1 MIKIKEGS
9 VGHWV
14 IRLLWVAATVAVV
27 VYIPTKTTSGTIGD
41 FTLAYEYAIAAMSL
55 NLVLGYTGIISLGHS
70 AFFGI
75 GMYTTAILV
84 TRYDWSQG
92 WTFFAAA
99 AIAFVVGFLIALPA
113 LRLKG
118 IYLAVVT
125 LALGVLFPTLVRWH
139 KLEWLTE
146 GPRGID
152 GVTYDDIPKW
162 PILGELRGREGRA
175 VFIYWLAVLL
185 LVISYLVARGLVKSR
200 VGRSLI
206 AVRDNET
213 AAAVMG
219 VPRARTKT
227 VAFGIS
233 AAMCAI
239 AGSLS
244 TTRLNLASPDIRNI
258 TLIGSITFLLIMVL
272 GGAAYL
278 WGPILG
284 ALAYVMI
291 DARTR
296 KAGETGEGFFGTF
309 FNDWLNIAGS
319 PATMIL
325 AFILLVMMFI
335 APFGIVG
342 LLRRIAHRFVVIVP
356 RPAGHPI
363 DETHLLATTEAATD
377 VEAVDV
383 EPDVN
388 VFVADPS
395 TTPGE
400 TT

>member
-9 VGHWV
+9 VGHWL
-14 IRLLWVAATVAVV
+14 IRLIWVAAVVAVV
-27 VYIPTKTTSGTIGD
+27 IYIPTRTDSGTVGD
-41 FTLAYEYAIAAMSL
+41 FTLAFEYAIAAMSL
-55 NLVLGYTGIISLGHS
+55 NLVLGYAGIISLGHS

-84 TRYDWSQG
+84 TRYDWAQG
-92 WTFFAAA
+92 WTFYVGA

-125 LALGVLFPTLVRWH
+125 LALGVLFPTLIRWD
-139 KLEWLTE
+139 KLEWLSE
-146 GPRGID
+146 GPAGID
-152 GVTYDDIPKW
+152 SVTYDDVPTW
-162 PILGELRGREGRA
+162 PIIGELRGREGRA

-206 AVRDNET
+206 AIRDNET

-227 VAFGIS
+227 VIFGLS
-233 AAMCAI
+233 AAMCAV
-239 AGSLS
+239 AGSLAAL
-244 TTRLNLASPDIRNI
+244 RLNLASPDIRNI

-272 GGAAYL
+272 GGAATL
-278 WGPILG
+278 RGPIVG
-284 ALAYVMI
+284 AVAYVLI

-296 KAGETGEGFFGTF
+296 EAGETGEGILGKV
-309 FNDWLNIAGS
+309 FNDWLNFEGS
-319 PATMIL
+319 PATLIL
-325 AFILLVMMFI
+325 AIILLVLMFV

-342 LLRRIAHRFVVIVP
+342 LLRRLARRLVVIEP

-363 DETHLLATTEAATD
+363 DQSHLLTTTEAASD
-377 VEAVDV
+377 VEGAT
-383 EPDVN
+383 PDAEVN
-388 VFVADPS
+388 VFADPS
-395 TTPGE
+395 TTSGE
-400 TT
+400 TTP

>member
-1 MIKIKEGS
+1 MIKINQGS
-9 VGHWV
+9 IAHWA
-14 IRLLWVAATVAVV
+14 IRLVWVAAVVAVLL
-27 VYIPTKTTSGTIGD
+27 YIPTKTTSGTVGD
-41 FTLAYEYAIAAMSL
+41 FTLAFEYAIAAMSL
-55 NLVLGYTGIISLGHS
+55 NLVLGYAGIISIGHS
-70 AFFGI
+70 AFFGM

-84 TRYDWSQG
+84 TRYGWSQG
-92 WTFFAAA
+92 WTFFVAA
-99 AIAFVVGFLIALPA
+99 AITFVVGYLVALPA

-125 LALGVLFPTLVRWH
+125 LALAVLFPTLVRWD

-146 GPRGID
+146 GPAGI
-152 GVTYDDIPKW
+152 GSVTYDDIPNY
-162 PILGELRGREGRA
+162 PVLGELRGREGRA
-175 VFIYWLAVLL
+175 VFIYWLAVVL
-185 LVISYLVARGLVKSR
+185 LVISYLVARGVVKSR

-206 AVRDNET
+206 AIRDNET

-227 VAFGIS
+227 VVFGVS

-244 TTRLNLASPDIRNI
+244 TMRLNLASPDIRNI

-272 GGAAYL
+272 GGAATL
-278 WGPILG
+278 WGPIVG

-296 KAGETGEGFFGTF
+296 KAGETGEGIMGTI
-309 FNDWLNIAGS
+309 FNDWLNIEGS
-319 PATMIL
+319 PATLIL
-325 AFILLVMMFI
+325 AIILLGAMFV

-342 LLRRIAHRFVVIVP
+342 LLKRIVHRFVVIVP
-356 RPAGHPI
+356 SPAGHPI
-363 DETHLLATTEAATD
+363 DESHLLTTTEAASD
-377 VEAVDV
+377 VEGVEL

-388 VFVADPS
+388 IFAADPS
-395 TTPGE
+395 TTGE
-400 TT
+400 PT

>member
-1 MIKIKEGS
+1 VIKINEGS

-14 IRLLWVAATVAVV
+14 IRLAWVAAVVAVV
-27 VYIPTKTTSGTIGD
+27 VYIPTKTTTSTIGD
-41 FTLAYEYAIAAMSL
+41 VTLAFEYAIAAMSL
-55 NLVLGYTGIISLGHS
+55 NLVLGYAGIISIGHS
-70 AFFGI
+70 FFFGL

-84 TRYDWSQG
+84 TRYGWSQG

-99 AIAFVVGFLIALPA
+99 AITFVVGFLVGLPA

-125 LALGVLFPTLVRWH
+125 LALGVMFPTLIRWD

-146 GPRGID
+146 GPAGIS
-152 GVTYDDIPKW
+152 GVTYKKLPSW
-162 PILGELRGREGRA
+162 PIIGELRGREGRA
-175 VFIYWLAVLL
+175 IFIYWLAVLL
-185 LVISYLVARGLVKSR
+185 LVISYLVVRGIVKSR

-206 AVRDNET
+206 AIRDNET
-213 AAAVMG
+213 GAAVMG

-227 VAFGIS
+227 VVFGVS

-272 GGAAYL
+272 GGAATL
-278 WGPILG
+278 WGPIVG
-284 ALAYVMI
+284 ALAYVML

-296 KAGETGEGFFGTF
+296 KAGETGEGIVGTV
-309 FNDWLNIAGS
+309 FNDWLNITGS
-319 PATMIL
+319 PATLIL
-325 AFILLVMMFI
+325 ALILLAMMFV

-342 LLRRIAHRFVVIVP
+342 LLKRIAHRFVVIVP
-356 RPAGHPI
+356 HPAGHPI
-363 DETHLLATTEAATD
+363 DETQLLATTEAASA
-377 VEAVDV
+377 VEGIEL
-383 EPDVN
+383 EPDVD
-388 VFVADPS
+388 VFVADP
-395 TTPGE
+395 TATPGE
-400 TT
+400 PT

>member
-1 MIKIKEGS
+1 VIKIKQGS
-9 VGHWV
+9 VGHWA
-14 IRLLWVAATVAVV
+14 IRLLWVAAVVAFV
-27 VYIPTKTTSGTIGD
+27 VYIPTKTTSSTVGD
-41 FTLAYEYAIAAMSL
+41 MTLAFEYAIAAMSL
-55 NLVLGYTGIISLGHS
+55 NLVLGYTGIISIGHS
-70 AFFGI
+70 AFFGL

-84 TRYDWSQG
+84 TRYGWTQG
-92 WTFFAAA
+92 WTFFVAA
-99 AIAFVVGFLIALPA
+99 AITFVVGALVALPA

-125 LALGVLFPTLVRWH
+125 LALGVLFPTLVRWD

-146 GPRGID
+146 GPAGID
-152 GVTYDDIPKW
+152 SVTYDDVPEW

-185 LVISYLVARGLVKSR
+185 LVISYLVARGVVKSR

-206 AVRDNET
+206 AIRDNET

-219 VPRARTKT
+219 VSRARTKT
-227 VAFGIS
+227 LVFGLS

-244 TTRLNLASPDIRNI
+244 ATRLNLASPDIRNI

-272 GGAAYL
+272 GGAATM
-278 WGPILG
+278 WGPIVG
-284 ALAYVMI
+284 ALVYVEL

-296 KAGETGEGFFGTF
+296 KAGETGEGIIGKV
-309 FNDWLNIAGS
+309 FNDWLNIEGS
-319 PATMIL
+319 PATLVL
-325 AFILLVMMFI
+325 AILLLVLMFV
-335 APFGIVG
+335 APFGVVG
-342 LLRRIAHRFVVIVP
+342 LLKRVVHRFVIILP

-363 DETHLLATTEAATD
+363 DEGHLLTTTEAAAD
-377 VEAVDV
+377 VDGVPP

-395 TTPGE
+395 TTSGE
-400 TT
+400 PT

>member
-1 MIKIKEGS
+1 VIKINEGS
-9 VGHWV
+9 VGHWA
-14 IRLLWVAATVAVV
+14 IRLVWVAAVVAFV
-27 VYIPTKTTSGTIGD
+27 VYIPTKTTSSTIGD
-41 FTLAYEYAIAAMSL
+41 ITLAFEYAIAAMSL
-55 NLVLGYTGIISLGHS
+55 NLVLGYTGIISIGHS

-84 TRYDWSQG
+84 TRYNWTQG
-92 WTFFAAA
+92 WTFYVGAAL
-99 AIAFVVGFLIALPA
+99 AFVVGFLVALPA

-125 LALGVLFPTLVRWH
+125 LALAVLFPTLIRWD

-146 GPRGID
+146 GPAGID
-152 GVTYDDIPKW
+152 GVTYDKVPTW
-162 PILGELRGREGRA
+162 PIIGELRGREGRA

-185 LVISYLVARGLVKSR
+185 LVISYLVARGIVKSR

-206 AVRDNET
+206 AIRDNET
-213 AAAVMG
+213 AASVMG
-219 VPRARTKT
+219 VPRAMTKT
-227 VAFGIS
+227 IVFGIS
-233 AAMCAI
+233 AAMCAL

-272 GGAAYL
+272 GGAALL
-278 WGPILG
+278 WGPIVG
-284 ALAYVMI
+284 ALVYVEL

-296 KAGETGEGFFGTF
+296 KAGETGEGIIGKV
-309 FNDWLNIAGS
+309 FNDFLNIEGS
-319 PATMIL
+319 PATLIL
-325 AFILLVMMFI
+325 SIVLLILMFV

-342 LLRRIAHRFVVIVP
+342 LLKRIAHRFVLIVP

-363 DETHLLATTEAATD
+363 DESHLLTATEASAD
-377 VEAVDV
+377 VNGDVPEDVDV
-383 EPDVN
+383 FSP
-388 VFVADPS
+388 DPS
-395 TTPGE
+395 TTGE

>member
-1 MIKIKEGS
+1 MIRINEGS
-9 VGHWV
+9 VGHWA
-14 IRLLWVAATVAVV
+14 IRLVWVAAVVAMVL
-27 VYIPTKTTSGTIGD
+27 YIPTMTTTSTIGD
-41 FTLAYEYAIAAMSL
+41 FTLAFEYAIAAMSL
-55 NLVLGYTGIISLGHS
+55 NLAFGYAGIISLGHS
-70 AFFGI
+70 AFFGM

-84 TRYDWSQG
+84 TRYGWSQG

-99 AIAFVVGFLIALPA
+99 AITFVIGALIALPA

-125 LALGVLFPTLVRWH
+125 LALGVLFPTLVRWD
-139 KLEWLTE
+139 KLEWLSQ

-152 GVTYDDIPKW
+152 GVTYSKIPTW

-175 VFIYWLAVLL
+175 VFIYWLAVVL
-185 LVISYLVARGLVKSR
+185 LVISYLVSRGIVKSR

-206 AVRDNET
+206 AIRDNET

-227 VAFGIS
+227 LVFGVS

-244 TTRLNLASPDIRNI
+244 ATRLNLASPDIRNI

-272 GGAAYL
+272 GGAATL
-278 WGPILG
+278 WGPIVG
-284 ALAYVMI
+284 AVAYVMI

-296 KAGETGEGFFGTF
+296 AAGETGGGIVGTV
-309 FNDWLNIAGS
+309 FNDWLHIEGS
-319 PATMIL
+319 PATLIL
-325 AFILLVMMFI
+325 AIILLAMMFI

-342 LLRRIAHRFVVIVP
+342 LLRRIARRIVVIVP

-363 DETHLLATTEAATD
+363 DEHQALMTTEAAAD
-377 VEAVDV
+377 VDV
-383 EPDVN
+383 DEPGPEPDI
-388 VFVADPS
+388 FATDQS
-395 TTPGE
+395 AISGE